1 MIIPVSFCCC
11 PASSSRSAA
20 ASPGAGLVTV
30 RAAIAPAVITLVVS
44 GDLDAATMSVLS
56 HRLAEVAAR
65 RPRRLVFDLAQ
76 VGFIDCAATRLIASA
91 AAFLPAGGRPVLRH
105 PSPAVRRILDLTDL
119 AAACEVED

>member
-1 MIIPVSFCCC
+1 M
-11 PASSSRSAA
+11 PAE

-30 RAAIAPAVITLVVS
+30 RAAMTPDLVTLVVS

-56 HRLAEVAAR
+56 RSLTQVAAQH
-65 RPRRLVFDLAQ
+65 PQRLVFDLAQ
-76 VGFIDCAATRLIASA
+76 VRFIDCAATRLIASA
-91 AAFLPAGGRPVLRH
+91 AGFLPTGGRPVLRH

>member
-1 MIIPVSFCCC
+1 MP
-11 PASSSRSAA
+11 PE
-20 ASPGAGLVTV
+20 ASPGARLVSV
-30 RAAIAPAVITLVVS
+30 RAAIGPHVITLVVS

-56 HRLAEVAAR
+56 DRLAQVAAQ

-91 AAFLPAGGRPVLRH
+91 AAFLPAGGGPVLRH